1 MLFRSERERLAA
13 RVGETAWSAR
23 FREAPVDTFLD
34 GCSAAWH
41 WTVGKWNSVTWDCAT
56 TAAKE
61 AWDDFPVNFLRWL
74 ASFFWPGQSEMVWPD
89 SLQEL
94 MASVNVEPRGSAVSD
109 INDRTEAMDVVQD
122 SNRRTQRLQGAGSS
136 ESTRRPAETSGRR
149 IDSMDKGLRS
159 AP

>member
-1 MLFRSERERLAA
+1 
-13 RVGETAWSAR
+13 
-23 FREAPVDTFLD
+23 
-34 GCSAAWH
+34 
-41 WTVGKWNSVTWDCAT
+41 
-56 TAAKE
+56 
-61 AWDDFPVNFLRWL
+61 
-74 ASFFWPGQSEMVWPD
+74 MVWPD

-122 SNRRTQRLQGAGSS
+122 SDRRTQRLQGAGSS

-149 IDSMDKGLRS
+149 IDSMGKGLRS